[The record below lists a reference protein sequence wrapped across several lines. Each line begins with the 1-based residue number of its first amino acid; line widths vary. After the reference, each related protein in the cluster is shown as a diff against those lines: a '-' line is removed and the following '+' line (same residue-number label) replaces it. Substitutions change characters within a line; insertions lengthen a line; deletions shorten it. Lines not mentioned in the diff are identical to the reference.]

1 MSLERCQRLFLFA
14 VELLSLLL
22 FSHARLA
29 LQIYRSKQ
37 TELRFV
43 KHVCSFDQIFILST
57 KNKQYDVKYNYF
69 RIDNAI
75 GDGEEVD
82 FYPRNSQNYYSKDK
96 RIAIDRKWKVFSED
110 FGRKGREG
118 GSNLRKGM
126 EQVEAFADK

>member
-1 MSLERCQRLFLFA
+1 MSLERCQRLFRA

-37 TELRFV
+37 TELRF
-43 KHVCSFDQIFILST
+43 VCSFDQIFILST